1 MYDNC
6 IFSDLILINLTRV
19 NAIKPNPCTISIQTL
34 DNHPRPSTSFFHP
47 PIIETNTPEQLHLS
61 MHAPLTPRKSYVP
74 GGTIVIIFILGEV
87 FAVSWTIEN
96 WFVNHLPRKQE
107 SVALVK
113 DLIGAGQ
120 LYRGW
125 SKIYDIGSL
134 LDINDAFFM
143 ARGENRVQ
151 CSSRRVEFR
160 VGKMN
165 IFFSRFFSLLLHL
178 I

>member
-1 MYDNC
+1 
-6 IFSDLILINLTRV
+6 
-19 NAIKPNPCTISIQTL
+19 
-34 DNHPRPSTSFFHP
+34 
-47 PIIETNTPEQLHLS
+47 

-160 VGKMN
+160 KDEHFFFS
-165 IFFSRFFSLLLHL
+165 IFFVAPPLNLIDDEFSMIIALK
-178 I
+178 